1 MVRKVVNDWTYDDW
15 ENEILFTI
23 AALEADPDAS
33 DLVPRTATW
42 MSMVDAARAQ
52 DRAARVAAFSASAH
66 RSVAN
71 ARLDSTCRQFGRELA
86 ADLGNDRQSPR
97 WRRFFGGPVGDFVG
111 QPLGDQAAAC
121 IAWLSVEDAVLT
133 RLRPRIETW
142 AHAAQS
148 ALVRTRDSAQARGNA
163 IVVRESTAENL
174 TRARDAL
181 HATLVA
187 RAAERG
193 LERDFADGFFIVE
206 TKRRRSPAA
215 NPNTNEGA

>member
-1 MVRKVVNDWTYDDW
+1 MVRKIMSDWTYDDW

-23 AALEADPDAS
+23 AALEADPNAS
-33 DLVPRTATW
+33 DLVLRTVTW
-42 MSMVDAARAQ
+42 MPMVDTARAE

-71 ARLDSTCRQFGRELA
+71 ARLDSSCRQFGRELA

-97 WRRFFGGPVGDFVG
+97 WKRFFGGPVGDFVG
-111 QPLGDQAAAC
+111 QPLADQAAAC
-121 IAWLSVEDAVLT
+121 IAWLSVEDVVLARIRT
-133 RLRPRIETW
+133 RIETW
-142 AHAAQS
+142 ARAAQS
-148 ALVRTRDSAQARGNA
+148 ALVRAQNSAQARGNA

-187 RAAERG
+187 RAAERS
-193 LERDFADGFFIVE
+193 LERDFADGFFMVE
-206 TKRRRSPAA
+206 TKRRRSPA
-215 NPNTNEGA
+215 ED

>member
-1 MVRKVVNDWTYDDW
+1 M
-15 ENEILFTI
+15 
-23 AALEADPDAS
+23 
-33 DLVPRTATW
+33 
-42 MSMVDAARAQ
+42 
-52 DRAARVAAFSASAH
+52 
-66 RSVAN
+66 
-71 ARLDSTCRQFGRELA
+71 
-86 ADLGNDRQSPR
+86 
-97 WRRFFGGPVGDFVG
+97 
-111 QPLGDQAAAC
+111 
-121 IAWLSVEDAVLT
+121 
-133 RLRPRIETW
+133 
-142 AHAAQS
+142 
-148 ALVRTRDSAQARGNA
+148 RTRDSAQARGNA